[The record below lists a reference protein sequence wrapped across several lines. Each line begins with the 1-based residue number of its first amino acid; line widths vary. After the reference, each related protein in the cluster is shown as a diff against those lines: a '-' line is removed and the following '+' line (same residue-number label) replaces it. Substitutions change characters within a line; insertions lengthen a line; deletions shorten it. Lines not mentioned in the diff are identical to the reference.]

1 MGGTRLT
8 RRGALATVV
17 AAATLG
23 TAPSRLPRAMAVIGD
38 SWAAG
43 LYADPAH
50 ALGQVAAAR
59 LGWSVTV
66 DAVSGTGYL
75 IGADVEQSYVDRV
88 MDMRARAGIDVV
100 VLQGG
105 SNDRTE
111 PLATL
116 DEAVRQ
122 TLRLARIRF
131 PGARLMMLGP
141 GPDPLPLT
149 DDQWAV
155 DHLLARTAT
164 AEGVDYVSMLQER
177 WITQTVHARTLDPHT
192 EHPTVAGQR
201 YLGRRLASALCRLY
215 PALTGPGVR

>member
-1 MGGTRLT
+1 M
-8 RRGALATVV
+8 V
-17 AAATLG
+17 
-23 TAPSRLPRAMAVIGD
+23 VIGD

-66 DAVSGTGYL
+66 HAVSGTGYL

-88 MDMRARAGIDVV
+88 MDMPARSGIDVV

-111 PLATL
+111 PLETL

-122 TLRLARIRF
+122 TLRLAAARF
-131 PGARLMMLGP
+131 PGARLLMLGP
-141 GPDPLPLT
+141 GPDPLPVT
-149 DDQWAV
+149 EDQRAV
-155 DHLLARTAT
+155 DRLLARTAT
-164 AEGVDYVSMLQER
+164 AEGVDYVSMLRER
-177 WITQTVHARTLDPHT
+177 WITQSVHARTIDPRN

-201 YLGRRLASALCRLY
+201 YLGRRLASALRRRY
-215 PALTGPGVR
+215 PALTGPDPG

>member
-1 MGGTRLT
+1 VVDARYLT

-17 AAATLG
+17 AVAALA
-23 TAPSRLPRAMAVIGD
+23 TAPSRTPRTLAVIGD

-43 LYADPAH
+43 LYADPAR
-50 ALGQVAAAR
+50 ALGQIAAAR
-59 LGWSVTV
+59 LGWAVTV

-88 MDMRARAGIDVV
+88 TDMPTRLGVDVV

-111 PLATL
+111 PLETL
-116 DEAVRQ
+116 DDAVRQ
-122 TLRLARIRF
+122 TLGLVEARF
-131 PGARLMMLGP
+131 PGARRMMLGP

-149 DDQWAV
+149 EDQRAV
-155 DHLLARTAT
+155 DQLLARTA
-164 AEGVDYVSMLQER
+164 AAKSVDYVSMLQER
-177 WITQTVHARTLDPHT
+177 WITQTSHARALDPGN

-201 YLGRRLASALCRLY
+201 YLGRRLAAALRQRY
-215 PALTGPGVR
+215 PDLTAPS